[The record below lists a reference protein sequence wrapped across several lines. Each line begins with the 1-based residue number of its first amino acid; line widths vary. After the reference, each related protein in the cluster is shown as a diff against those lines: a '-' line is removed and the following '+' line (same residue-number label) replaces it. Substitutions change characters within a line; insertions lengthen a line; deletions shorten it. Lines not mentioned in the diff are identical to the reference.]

1 MNEKAIEK
9 AFGDFDKNY
18 GLPPGFRMSNGKIL
32 GAFIITRDG
41 ESFMITFESSEADI
55 LEAAAMVSPDN
66 TEAAAGDLRA
76 LKAFCSAPL
85 VPSPAPETLQ

>member
-9 AFGDFDKNY
+9 AFGDFEKKY
-18 GLPPGFRMSNGKIL
+18 GLPPVFRMSNGKIL
-32 GAFIITRDG
+32 GAFI
-41 ESFMITFESSEADI
+41 ITFESSEADI